1 MATGKNKAKRLDRN
15 RSWRVQRRK
24 QKIRLLATGT
34 KRTRAKRPKDK
45 TAAKETVVKKT
56 TVKKVVKKTVS
67 KETKEE

>member
-24 QKIRLLATGT
+24 KKIRLLATGT

-45 TAAKETVVKKT
+45 TATKETATKPAATKKA
-56 TVKKVVKKTVS
+56 VKKVAK
-67 KETKEE
+67 KEE